1 MATKSC
7 RQAAAELAVLSAR
20 LARIAIRFAEANGT
34 TLQLS
39 WPAYR
44 ALRVLRKRGPSR
56 MSYLAEALML
66 SKQTTSQTV
75 DGLVRADLVT
85 RDDDPD
91 DRRHM
96 IVTATATGLAR
107 LQAYEDEFDRHLQG
121 LLIDMDDLDAA
132 RIASALHQLNMEISA
147 KRDAGYFKTGR
158 KKPHA

>member
-1 MATKSC
+1 MDLS
-7 RQAAAELAVLSAR
+7 ELTWS
-20 LARIAIRFAEANGT
+20 
-34 TLQLS
+34 
-39 WPAYR
+39 
-44 ALRVLRKRGPSR
+44 
-56 MSYLAEALML
+56 
-66 SKQTTSQTV
+66 
-75 DGLVRADLVT
+75 T